1 MPHTTSSEVVSPS
14 LGAIATV
21 DVWDDPR
28 SLRTFSTFHQS
39 NGKNNKT
46 CAETSFHTS
55 PKANHTNDSQQN
67 GNVEE
72 VKANGIDH
80 WNNGSENGNGSSS
93 PVINSVSKNNL
104 VVPFPKPKTS
114 PKFGKL
120 VKPVVTPPLKLN
132 QKLKVDHSNNNDS
145 FDNTQ
150 KDQSALSSFGSIL
163 SNGVKKADT
172 GQVTPLTNFLQST
185 LNETNG
191 NENNPPKENG
201 TNAPEEGNDVVTINL
216 GPTDKRFGFSVVG
229 GCDEGFVPRIEN
241 ITPGMARQRK
251 YSWYCFRV
259 AHVQETIEVWLLQ
272 VKTPNFEKKN

>member
-1 MPHTTSSEVVSPS
+1 MPHTTSNEVVSPS
-14 LGAIATV
+14 LGAIATI

-72 VKANGIDH
+72 VKANGINH
-80 WNNGSENGNGSSS
+80 LNNGSENGNGSLS
-93 PVINSVSKNNL
+93 PLTDSISRNNL

-132 QKLKVDHSNNNDS
+132 QKLKVDHSSSNDS
-145 FDNTQ
+145 FDGTQ
-150 KDQSALSSFGSIL
+150 KDSNPLSSFGSIL
-163 SNGVKKADT
+163 NNGIKKADT
-172 GQVTPLTNFLQST
+172 EQVTPLTNFLQST
-185 LNETNG
+185 FNETNG
-191 NENNPPKENG
+191 NEQGVLK
-201 TNAPEEGNDVVTINL
+201 VSKFL
-216 GPTDKRFGFSVVG
+216 FF
-229 GCDEGFVPRIEN
+229 
-241 ITPGMARQRK
+241 
-251 YSWYCFRV
+251 
-259 AHVQETIEVWLLQ
+259 LLRCL
-272 VKTPNFEKKN
+272 